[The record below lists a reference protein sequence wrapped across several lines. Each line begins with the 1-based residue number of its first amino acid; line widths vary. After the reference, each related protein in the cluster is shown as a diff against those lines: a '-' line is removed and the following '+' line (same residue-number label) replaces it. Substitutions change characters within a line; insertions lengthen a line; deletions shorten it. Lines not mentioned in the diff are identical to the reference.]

1 MKYSSRRRTRV
12 LLLADTHGVLDQRI
26 ATLASECD
34 VAVHAGDVG
43 AAAVL
48 DALHA
53 GNAQVFA
60 VRGNND
66 VPAKWQS
73 GERKA
78 LSTLDDVVQIEL
90 PDGVL
95 VATHGDQFSPSQRHA
110 RLRAAF
116 PEARAILYGHSHKL
130 VVDDSEL
137 PWVLNPGAAGRARTY
152 GGPSC
157 LLLDASADAWR
168 VEVRR
173 FERIS
178 VR

>member
-1 MKYSSRRRTRV
+1 MRSSARV
-12 LLLADTHGVLDQRI
+12 LLVADTHGILDERI
-26 ATLASECD
+26 AALARECD

-48 DALHA
+48 DALRQ
-53 GNAQVFA
+53 GGAQVFA

-66 VPAKWQS
+66 VPAKWLRD
-73 GERKA
+73 ERSA
-78 LSTLDDVVQIEL
+78 LSTLEDVVRIEL
-90 PDGVL
+90 PSGVL
-95 VATHGDQFSPSQRHA
+95 IATHGDQFSPSKRHA

-116 PEARAILYGHSHKL
+116 PEARAIFYGHSHKL
-130 VVDDSEL
+130 VIDDSEL
-137 PWVLNPGAAGRARTY
+137 PWVLNPGAAGRARTF

-157 LLLDASADAWR
+157 LLLEASADAWR
-168 VEVRR
+168 VEAHR